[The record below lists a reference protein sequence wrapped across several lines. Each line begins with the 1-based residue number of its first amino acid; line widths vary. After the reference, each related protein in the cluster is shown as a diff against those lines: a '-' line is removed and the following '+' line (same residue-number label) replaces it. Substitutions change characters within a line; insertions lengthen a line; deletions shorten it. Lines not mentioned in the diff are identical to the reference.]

1 VNTRD
6 REVLDLLR
14 DEPELLAIADAVAET
29 QRAQRRLR
37 PFRALAAVALAAA
50 VIFVLVLA
58 SPWDRGGGKGGV
70 LDRAYAAVDS
80 RGPVVHMTIRIEPPG
95 RFSAVTTETFY
106 DKTRKLLRVVSRSE
120 ESPYAL
126 ADYTTKAVEDEFLT
140 FPGLL
145 DAADFYRTALATDRA
160 TVVGEGSWNGQPVYW
175 VRLRKGGGLILEV
188 GVDRQSYRP
197 VVFRGLN
204 PDRSSAGFQVAV
216 IGLEYVSSADAHFQV
231 SAPVLV
237 TGTVVGQ
244 DCRPVRARVGASLS
258 PSNIEI
264 ASTRSG
270 SDGRFTLR
278 VDPRKSPFLGKAEA
292 VKFTLAAQGTGG
304 FAFAPFWRLASDGK
318 WLADPR
324 HSRAAPITVRLSKG
338 SSPGRC

>member
-6 REVLDLLR
+6 REVLHLLR

-29 QRAQRRLR
+29 QHAPRRMR

-50 VIFVLVLA
+50 AIFALVLA

-80 RGPVVHMTIRIEPPG
+80 RGPVVHMTIRIKPPG

-106 DKTRKLLRVVSRSE
+106 DKTRNLLRVVTRSK
-120 ESPYAL
+120 ESPFAL
-126 ADYTTKAVEDEFLT
+126 ADYTTKAAEDEFVT

-160 TVVGEGSWNGQPVYW
+160 TVVGKGTWNSQSVYW
-175 VRLRKGGGLILEV
+175 VRLKKGGGLVLEV

-216 IGLEYVSSADAHFQV
+216 LGLEYVSPPDAHFQMN
-231 SAPVLV
+231 APVLV
-237 TGTVVGQ
+237 TGTVVGP

-258 PSNIEI
+258 RSNIEI
-264 ASTRSG
+264 ASARSG
-270 SDGRFTLR
+270 LDGRFTLR
-278 VDPRKSPFLGKAEA
+278 VDPRKSPLLASGEA
-292 VKFTLAAQGTGG
+292 LKFTLVAQGNGG
-304 FAFAPFWRLASDGK
+304 FRFEPFWRFSRDGR
-318 WLADPR
+318 WHGDPR
-324 HSRAAPITVRLSKG
+324 HGRAAPIAVRLSKG
-338 SSPGRC
+338 SSPSGC